1 MASDSFNVEAIIYEI
16 PLIMSLC
23 PNTFFE
29 DRVSAAFALPLFR
42 LAATLF
48 KWSNQ
53 MFTCLNINH
62 HFNTFTIIRLEQSLH
77 IVSADS
83 FFFVFWLGFTLHWLS
98 IGHIATFQLY
108 WWRKTSCALPCII
121 SCNYYFVSTGTWV
134 EPPTKLAG

>member
-1 MASDSFNVEAIIYEI
+1 LASDSFNVEAIIYEI

-29 DRVSAAFALPLFR
+29 DRVSAAFALPPFR

-62 HFNTFTIIRLEQSLH
+62 HFNTFTFIILEQSLH

-83 FFFVFWLGFTLHWLS
+83 FFLLGLTLHCHS

-108 WWRKTSCALPCII
+108 WWGKTSGALPCII
-121 SCNYYFVSTGTWV
+121 SCNYYFVSTGT
-134 EPPTKLAG
+134 